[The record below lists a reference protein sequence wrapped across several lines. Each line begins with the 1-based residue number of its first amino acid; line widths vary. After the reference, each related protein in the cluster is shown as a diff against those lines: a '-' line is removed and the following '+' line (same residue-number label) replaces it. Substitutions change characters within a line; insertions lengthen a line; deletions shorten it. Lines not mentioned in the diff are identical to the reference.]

1 MTDCP
6 LCRDDGGLLL
16 WRGAGWRVVRAL
28 GAEVAAVPAWYR
40 VIAAAHV
47 AEWSDLSPTEQARAM
62 ALVTAVERALRAT
75 LAPTKV
81 NLASLGNA
89 VPHLHW
95 HVIAR
100 FDWDSRF
107 PAPVWAPAQRGDDAL
122 RLAALHERLP
132 VCDAAVVQAL
142 DALSNSPVQENP
154 R

>member
-1 MTDCP
+1 MTDCA

-16 WRGAGWRVVRAL
+16 WRGQGWRVVRAS
-28 GAEVAAVPAWYR
+28 GDEVAAAPAWYR

-47 AEWSDLSPTEQARAM
+47 AEWSDLAAPEQARAM

-75 LAPTKV
+75 LTPTKI

-100 FDWDSRF
+100 FDWDSGF
-107 PAPVWAPAQRGDDAL
+107 PAPVWAPARRDDDVW
-122 RLAALHERLP
+122 RLAALRQRLP
-132 VCDAAVVQAL
+132 ACDAAVVQAL
-142 DALSNSPVQENP
+142 DALPNTHVQENP

>member
-1 MTDCP
+1 MTDCA

-16 WRGAGWRVVRAL
+16 WSGQGWRVVRAS
-28 GAEVAAVPAWYR
+28 GGEVAAAPAWYR

-47 AEWSDLSPTEQARAM
+47 AEWSDLSAPEQACAM

-75 LAPTKV
+75 LTPTKV

-100 FDWDSRF
+100 FGWDSRY
-107 PAPVWAPAQRGDDAL
+107 PAPVWAPAQRDDDAL
-122 RLAALHERLP
+122 RLAALRQQLP
-132 VCDAAVVQAL
+132 VCDAAVVEAL
-142 DALSNSPVQENP
+142 DALSTPSPKENP